1 MPYLFKTNFKQ
12 ILSPLCLWH
21 FCSECW
27 NSLAECS
34 RRHLKYLSKVH
45 PTVWLYK
52 DSESAL
58 SLCMHCPTSKHMSP
72 CALRDYPRLQLAYG
86 HRFSVSEE
94 RTKQHDWKLGKKRK
108 GRGKDLGGLSTGQ
121 AVWSRGDFTSFG
133 KQRDTYGRDCAPGD
147 STGEQLLC
155 TVSQIRDNSA
165 SKGWMWARCTKWLQ
179 RYLRYRDGNLSPGL
193 KCRWGSAERAAT
205 QISWSWE
212 KPTLKG
218 NETKLK
224 EIGWDSIKPE
234 KCTMERV

>member
-1 MPYLFKTNFKQ
+1 MHALPHQQAHAAMWLTWLPSSAASIWAQ
-12 ILSPLCLWH
+12 IFSIW
-21 FCSECW
+21 
-27 NSLAECS
+27 
-34 RRHLKYLSKVH
+34 R
-45 PTVWLYK
+45 K
-52 DSESAL
+52 DQ
-58 SLCMHCPTSKHMSP
+58 TT
-72 CALRDYPRLQLAYG
+72 RLIVGQ
-86 HRFSVSEE
+86 EKE
-94 RTKQHDWKLGKKRK
+94 RK
-108 GRGKDLGGLSTGQ
+108 GKRLGRSVNR
-121 AVWSRGDFTSFG
+121 ASSVVRGDFTSFG

-147 STGEQLLC
+147 STGEQLLY

-212 KPTLKG
+212 KATLKG

-234 KCTMERV
+234 